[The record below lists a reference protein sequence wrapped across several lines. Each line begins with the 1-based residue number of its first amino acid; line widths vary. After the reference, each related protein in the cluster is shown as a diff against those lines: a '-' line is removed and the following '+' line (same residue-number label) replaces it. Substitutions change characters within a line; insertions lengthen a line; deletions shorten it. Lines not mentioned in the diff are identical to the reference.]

1 MKIFY
6 SPKCLEY
13 LQYIGPYKLDHELNY
28 KMEGPNAEKT
38 LHRSI

>member
-1 MKIFY
+1 MFLDVGVE
-6 SPKCLEY
+6 P
-13 LQYIGPYKLDHELNY
+13 YIGPYKLDHELNY